1 MTPAQRKFL
10 KIVKDEHYFDKD
22 SKILLA
28 LSGGKDSMTLFNWL
42 YDLKEVLGIEL
53 GLAHINH
60 GLREE
65 SKFEEIALREMATK
79 LKVPIYV
86 DKFTGEFTEKN
97 ARDFRYQFFEKL
109 MIGENYNILLS
120 GGNNC
125 TARVKEKTERVYFR
139 PLLIL
144 QLIYTLWVNIF
155 KMVKGHFLKQ
165 L

>member
-65 SKFEEIALREMATK
+65 SKFEEIYNGCIMIICICTTNFVSNRY
-79 LKVPIYV
+79 I
-86 DKFTGEFTEKN
+86 FRN
-97 ARDFRYQFFEKL
+97 ACSNF
-109 MIGENYNILLS
+109 NIIKR
-120 GGNNC
+120 GI
-125 TARVKEKTERVYFR
+125 K
-139 PLLIL
+139 
-144 QLIYTLWVNIF
+144 
-155 KMVKGHFLKQ
+155 
-165 L
+165 